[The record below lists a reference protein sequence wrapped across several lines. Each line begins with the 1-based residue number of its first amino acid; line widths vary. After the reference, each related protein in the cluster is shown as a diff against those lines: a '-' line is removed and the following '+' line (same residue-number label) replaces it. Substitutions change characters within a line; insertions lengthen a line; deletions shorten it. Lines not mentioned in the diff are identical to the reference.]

1 MAQVPQA
8 RWLRAR
14 LPTVNRRFTFN
25 SIEGM
30 HQAARAGLG
39 VAVLPAFVGDRQP
52 DLERLTEPE
61 LSGDWGVHVLTHP
74 DLRRSARIRLFMRE
88 ITALIGAQEQ
98 RLLGIR
104 G

>member
-1 MAQVPQA
+1 
-8 RWLRAR
+8 
-14 LPTVNRRFTFN
+14 
-25 SIEGM
+25 M

-39 VAVLPAFVGDRQP
+39 AAVLPAFVGDRQP

-61 LSGDWGVHVLTHP
+61 LSGEFGVHVLTHP

-88 ITALIGAQEQ
+88 MAALIASQEQ